1 MMRNVRHVHVGAANA
16 AEHYSDKY
24 RGVRAQQWVC
34 VLGLR
39 GVFKRFKYIHSPD
52 SPFWDIL

>member
-52 SPFWDIL
+52 SPF